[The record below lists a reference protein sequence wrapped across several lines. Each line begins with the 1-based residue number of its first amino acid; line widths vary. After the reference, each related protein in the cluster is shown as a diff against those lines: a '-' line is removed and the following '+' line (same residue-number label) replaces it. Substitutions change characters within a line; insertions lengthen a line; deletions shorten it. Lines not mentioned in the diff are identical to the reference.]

1 MRNPLRQGQARSTDA
16 SVRLDAEA
24 AAATLPPLL
33 VMAER
38 IAATVAQGVHGRRRV
53 GQGDSFWQF
62 RRYQAGDPAQDID
75 WRQSAKSQNA
85 FVRENEWEA
94 AQSVWLWC
102 DVSTSMDYRSVKDLP
117 VKRERAAVLTLAL
130 ASLLVRGGERIAMLG
145 SGIRPASGRAALNRL
160 TDMMLDPGRSEES
173 LPAVEPLPRHS
184 NVVMIGDFLS
194 PAPEVEQV
202 VRSLAAGGIKGHL
215 LQVVDPAEDAL
226 PFDGRIRFEG
236 MEGEGTALIGRV
248 EMVREE
254 YVALMESH
262 RQALGDIAR
271 AVGWTFAA
279 HRTDRPPQS
288 ALLALFGALSD
299 SIVR

>member
-1 MRNPLRQGQARSTDA
+1 MRNPLRQGPARSTNA

-24 AAATLPPLL
+24 AAATLPPLM

-102 DVSTSMDYRSVKDLP
+102 DGSTSMDYSSSKDLP
-117 VKRERAAVLTLAL
+117 VKRERATVLALAL
-130 ASLLVRGGERIAMLG
+130 ASLLVRAGERVAMLG
-145 SGIRPASGRAALNRL
+145 SGVRPASGRAALNRL
-160 TDMMLDPGRSEES
+160 ADLVLAPGQSGDS
-173 LPAVEPLPRHS
+173 LPQVEPLPRHA
-184 NVVMIGDFLS
+184 NVVMFGDFLS

-202 VRSLAAGGIKGHL
+202 VRSLAGGGIKGHL
-215 LQVVDPAEDAL
+215 LQVVDPAEDLL

-236 MEGEGTALIGRV
+236 MEGEGAALIGRV

-254 YVALMESH
+254 YVALMENH
-262 RQALGDIAR
+262 RQALGSVAR
-271 AVGWTFAA
+271 AVGWTFAT

-299 SIVR
+299 TIVH